1 MTEHNQDLDV
11 PDPDERGEIVIPL
24 VGETL
29 QVGKKTVATGTVRL
43 HIGVEEQTETVGI
56 PLTRTRWEVQH
67 VSINKVVAEAPLTRV
82 EGATTVYPVMAERLV
97 VTRELVLVEELRV
110 TRIED
115 TKVSASEHLLRRQVV
130 VEERSPIAR

>member
-1 MTEHNQDLDV
+1 MTEYNQDLDV
-11 PDPDERGEIVIPL
+11 STSDKRGELVIPL

-29 QVGKKTVATGTVRL
+29 DIGKRTVETGTVRL
-43 HIGVEEQTETVGI
+43 HIGVEVQTETVKI
-56 PLTRTRWEVQH
+56 PLTRTRWDVQH
-67 VSINKVVAEAPLTRV
+67 IPINKVVAETPLTRV

-110 TRIED
+110 TQIED
-115 TKVSASEHLLRRQVV
+115 TEVSTSEHIVRREIV